1 MPLYILMKNL
11 LLIIAC
17 CFMLFKVAG
26 ATTHVIRFSYPSYS
40 PAGFNVLVGDTIVW
54 KGDFEKFPLS
64 SVSLPEGVAE
74 FYRKDGAEFVYVVR
88 AAGTYRY
95 QCDTY
100 KNDKMTGY
108 FVATVSSPATV
119 RDDDAMVYIN
129 AMGHSFHL
137 VTPDAIP
144 HSVYTITVTRSSGQV
159 VYKGEIKAD
168 EKDKWIATDAYLTG
182 SYELVVTD
190 GKHTFGRRFN
200 K

>member
-1 MPLYILMKNL
+1 MKNL
-11 LLIIAC
+11 LLTIAFC
-17 CFMLFKVAG
+17 LALLHTAC
-26 ATTHVIRFSYPSYS
+26 ATTHIIRFSYPAYS
-40 PAGFNVLVGDTIVW
+40 PSGFNVSVGDTVIW
-54 KGDFEKFPLS
+54 KGDFERFPLS

-74 FYRKDGAEFVYVVR
+74 FYRKDGSEFMYVVKQ
-88 AAGTYRY
+88 AGTYRY

-108 FVATVSSPATV
+108 FVATVNNKTEV
-119 RDDDAMVYIN
+119 RDDEAMVYIN

-168 EKDKWIATDAYLTG
+168 EKDKWIATEAYLTG

-190 GKHTFGRRFN
+190 GKHTFGRRFT

>member
-1 MPLYILMKNL
+1 MKNL
-11 LLIIAC
+11 LLTIAF
-17 CFMLFKVAG
+17 CFALLQMAG
-26 ATTHVIRFSYPSYS
+26 ATTHVIRFSYPAYS
-40 PAGFNVLVGDTIVW
+40 PSGLNVSVGDTVIW
-54 KGDFEKFPLS
+54 KGDFERFPLS

-74 FYRKDGAEFVYVVR
+74 FYRKDGSEFMYVVR
-88 AAGTYRY
+88 QAGTYRY

-108 FVATVSSPATV
+108 FVATVNSKTEV
-119 RDDDAMVYIN
+119 RDDEAMVYIN

-144 HSVYTITVTRSSGQV
+144 HNVYTVTITHSSGKV
-159 VYKGEIKAD
+159 VYSGYIKA
-168 EKDKWIATDAYLTG
+168 EQKDVWVATDAYSSG

-190 GKHTFGRRFN
+190 GKHTFGRRFT

>member
-1 MPLYILMKNL
+1 MKNL
-11 LLIIAC
+11 LLTIA
-17 CFMLFKVAG
+17 FVFALLQMAG
-26 ATTHVIRFSYPSYS
+26 ATTHVIRFSYPAYS
-40 PAGFNVLVGDTIVW
+40 PSGFNVAVGDTILW
-54 KGDFEKFPLS
+54 KGDFERYPLS

-74 FYRKDGAEFVYVVR
+74 FYRKDGSEFMYVVKQ
-88 AAGTYRY
+88 AGTYRY

-108 FVATVSSPATV
+108 FVATIGTPAVT
-119 RDDDAMVYIN
+119 REDDAMVYIN
-129 AMGHSFHL
+129 AMGHSLHL

-144 HSVYTITVTRSSGQV
+144 HNVYTITVTRSSGQI

-190 GKHTFGRRFN
+190 GKHTFGRKFN